1 MKDLMISIVRHLTQS
16 LTSKKFVTTLYT
28 ITWLCVIL
36 LLYMYKTNTVSESI
50 LWLVGA
56 VFSAFVAGNVVGD
69 HYGKSIVIKDKD
81 KEENKKS

>member
-1 MKDLMISIVRHLTQS
+1 MKDLIISIVKHLTQS

-36 LLYMYKTNTVSESI
+36 LLYMYKTNTISESI

-56 VFSAFVAGNVVGD
+56 VFSAFVAGNVIGD
-69 HYGKSIVIKDKD
+69 HHGKSIVIKDK
-81 KEENKKS
+81 EEK